1 MGAMEG
7 LRKVGVMGKVRVLML
22 TFCTGQCSR
31 IRKQCEAEI
40 FQMRS
45 SVVSQR
51 DSFVST
57 CG

>member
-1 MGAMEG
+1 MEG
-7 LRKVGVMGKVRVLML
+7 LRKVGLMGKVRVLMM

-31 IRKQCEAEI
+31 IRKQCEAGI
-40 FQMRS
+40 FQIRS
-45 SVVSQR
+45 SVVSRR